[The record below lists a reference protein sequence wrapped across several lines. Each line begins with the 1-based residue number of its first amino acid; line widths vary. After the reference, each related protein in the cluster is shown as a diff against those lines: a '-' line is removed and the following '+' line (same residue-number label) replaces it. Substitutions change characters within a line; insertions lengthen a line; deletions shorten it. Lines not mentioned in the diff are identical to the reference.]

1 MTSAMGS
8 LGPSVWA
15 VSDGRAGNAAQARA
29 LAQALGATERWM
41 RIAHIAGQAHRAGP
55 LTLTPRAPWLW
66 LPADR
71 WPRPL
76 MSLPKD
82 QQAELAAPWPTVWI
96 AAGRRS
102 AALTKYVRE
111 ASGGKTFTVQIL
123 DPRVSPSNF
132 DLLVVP
138 EHDTVGGPNV
148 LRTVGSA
155 AHFSPD
161 MLEDAAA
168 AFAPLADETSR
179 AVMVILGGDSRVHSF
194 TEAAAARLEGQ
205 LRALAAAGW
214 RLRITASRRTPVPVA
229 VRFRKLAGDTGAA
242 FWAGPQDGPNPYLA
256 WLIFSQAAIVT
267 EDSANML
274 SEAAW
279 HGLPV
284 HIARLEGQSEK
295 FNRLYD
301 SLLKRGAARWF
312 TGSLDQWTYE
322 PLREAERIAD
332 HIVAKLLERHP
343 SPDFGGEGKVTP
355 GWMD

>member
-1 MTSAMGS
+1 MGS

-29 LAQALGATERWM
+29 LAQALGATSRWVK
-41 RIAHIAGQAHRAGP
+41 IAHIAGRGHREAP

-71 WPRPL
+71 WPAPL
-76 MSLPKD
+76 KSLPEA
-82 QQAELAAPWPTVWI
+82 QRAELTPPWPDVWI

-111 ASGGKTFTVQIL
+111 ASGGKTLTVQIL
-123 DPRVSPSNF
+123 DPRVSPQHF
-132 DLLVVP
+132 DILVVP
-138 EHDTVGGPNV
+138 EHDAIGGANV
-148 LRTVGSA
+148 VRTIGSA
-155 AHFSPD
+155 AHFAPE
-161 MLEDAAA
+161 MLEEAAQ
-168 AFAPLADETSR
+168 AFAPLADETGR
-179 AVMVILGGDSRVHSF
+179 AALVVLGGDSRVHSF
-194 TEAAAARLEGQ
+194 TDAAAARLEGQ
-205 LRALAAAGW
+205 LRALAASGW

-229 VRFRKLAGDTGAA
+229 ARFRKMAGETGAH

-284 HIARLEGQSEK
+284 HIARLEGHSEK

-312 TGSLDQWTYE
+312 TGTLDQWTYE
-322 PLREAERIAD
+322 PLREADRAAD
-332 HIVAKLLERHP
+332 VIVAKLLERHP
-343 SPDFGGEGKVTP
+343 PPDFGSGFTAP
-355 GWMD
+355 DWME

>member
-1 MTSAMGS
+1 MGT

-29 LAQALGATERWM
+29 LAQALGATSRWM
-41 RIAHIAGQAHRAGP
+41 KIAHIPGEGHREAP

-71 WPRPL
+71 WPAPL
-76 MSLPKD
+76 KSLP
-82 QQAELAAPWPTVWI
+82 QAQRAELQPPWPTVWI

-111 ASGGKTFTVQIL
+111 ASGGKTFTIQIL
-123 DPRVSPSNF
+123 DPRVDPSNF

-138 EHDTVGGPNV
+138 EHDPVSGPNV
-148 LRTVGSA
+148 VRTVGSA
-155 AHFSPD
+155 AHFAPE
-161 MLEDAAA
+161 MLEDAAQ
-168 AFAPLADETSR
+168 AFAPLADEPGR
-179 AVMVILGGDSRVHSF
+179 AALVILGGDSRVHTF
-194 TEAAAARLEGQ
+194 TEAAATRLEGQ

-214 RLRITASRRTPVPVA
+214 RLRITASRRTPVPIA
-229 VRFRKLAGDTGAA
+229 ARFRKFAGDTGAL

-301 SLLKRGAARWF
+301 GLLKRGAARWF
-312 TGSLDQWTYE
+312 TGTLDQWTYE
-322 PLREAERIAD
+322 PLREADRVAD
-332 HIVAKLLERHP
+332 LIVTKLLERHP
-343 SPDFGGEGKVTP
+343 APDFGTGFTAPDWLE
-355 GWMD
+355 